1 MVSLVFACARSRT
14 RRRRSR
20 HRGSER
26 LRLGE
31 IPCRGAVIA
40 EHEFNFG
47 AIPIGERK
55 ICSECDAAVEVI
67 PGAVQIAELS
77 TRETALIENVR
88 VVWIERDQG
97 VEIDDRARPI
107 GHLQTCVGA
116 KSIRGRKFRI
126 ELDRLAELLPGR
138 TKISCSP
145 KKKTLVGGRARR
157 KSGFVGSGLYRRF
170 FRRCG

>member
-1 MVSLVFACARSRT
+1 MVSLVVACARSRT

-31 IPCRGAVIA
+31 IPCRGAIIA
-40 EHEFNFG
+40 EHMFNFG
-47 AIPIGERK
+47 AIPISERK

-88 VVWIERDQG
+88 VVWIERDQP
-97 VEIDDRARPI
+97 VEIDDRGRPI
-107 GHLQTCVGA
+107 GHPLPCWRA
-116 KSIRGRKFRI
+116 KPIRGR
-126 ELDRLAELLPGR
+126 
-138 TKISCSP
+138 
-145 KKKTLVGGRARR
+145 
-157 KSGFVGSGLYRRF
+157 
-170 FRRCG
+170 